1 MGFEIDICAAR
12 FRVAHVCT
20 GSMRIWLVPAYVS
33 FSPGYGHARRSL
45 KAEARQEARL
55 RASIADYAYPFLS
68 RGLSAARTS
77 SACGATEAVTG
88 GHDGACEA
96 AFLIERRDVRPF
108 R

>member
-1 MGFEIDICAAR
+1 MSALG
-12 FRVAHVCT
+12 
-20 GSMRIWLVPAYVS
+20 
-33 FSPGYGHARRSL
+33 
-45 KAEARQEARL
+45 RQEARL